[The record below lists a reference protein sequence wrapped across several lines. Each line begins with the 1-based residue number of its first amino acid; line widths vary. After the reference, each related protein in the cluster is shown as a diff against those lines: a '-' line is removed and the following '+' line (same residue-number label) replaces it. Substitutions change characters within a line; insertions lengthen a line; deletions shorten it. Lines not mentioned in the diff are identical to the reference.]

1 MTMTKAHWSVAD
13 AKASLSRVLA
23 DAAESPQVIEKRGK
37 PVAVV
42 ISLEDYQQALGD
54 PADAAK
60 RLGRWR
66 AFLRASSEL
75 RASGGATLAAARR
88 EARGSPLGRAR

>member
-1 MTMTKAHWSVAD
+1 MTMAKAHWSVAQ

-23 DAAESPQVIEKRGK
+23 DAVLLPQVIERRGK

-42 ISLEDYQQALGD
+42 VSMADYEQSLGD
-54 PADAAK
+54 PAEAAS

-66 AFLRASSEL
+66 RFLQASRDLRA
-75 RASGGATLAAARR
+75 GGGVSLSLPRR
-88 EARGSPLGRAR
+88 EVRKSPLGRVR

>member
-1 MTMTKAHWSVAD
+1 MTKAHWSVAQ

-23 DAAESPQVIEKRGK
+23 EAAGSPQVIAKRGK

-42 ISLEDYQQALGD
+42 LSLEDYQQALGD
-54 PADAAK
+54 PADAAH

-66 AFLRASSEL
+66 AFLHASREL
-75 RASGGATLAAARR
+75 RAAGGATLAATRR
-88 EARGSPLGRAR
+88 QPRKSPLGWAK